1 MIKSS
6 KQQASSQVTR
16 GQPDRM
22 NAVEVAIRKQLEAVC
37 GGLEETYPGLT
48 EAFTSAFFGAQTSAP
63 AKKPRAKKAKKEEPA
78 SEVKTESSSE
88 PVAEQSAP
96 SAPAPEAAPEAEKD
110 TASVSE
116 KSAKE
121 SSRKRVVSK
130 KMTEAFNA
138 LAKEAGKTE
147 EETKTLFEALKKS
160 YKDISD
166 ADLQA
171 KGGSFE
177 SFAKSFLT
185 GEVPAAP
192 VKEKKVKAKKEK
204 APSRIAKWTP
214 TLTRTLTK
222 IVEES
227 GSLMTETI
235 KSDFHAWVD
244 AQSEEEFSAIATM
257 EGQMRK
263 FLQTKIL
270 GGAGA
275 NFPKAAE
282 SSAAVAVPQEDDEEL
297 EEFEFEGETLC
308 KGVTSGKI
316 YRPMDTGDIWI
327 GNAGVGR
334 FKDITA

>member
-1 MIKSS
+1 
-6 KQQASSQVTR
+6 
-16 GQPDRM
+16 M
-22 NAVEVAIRKQLEAVC
+22 NAIEVAIRKQVEAVC
-37 GGLEETYPGLT
+37 GGLEEQYPGLT
-48 EAFTSAFFGAQTSAP
+48 EAFTSAFFGAQTKTVAV
-63 AKKPRAKKAKKEEPA
+63 KKPRAKKEKANVASVA
-78 SEVKTESSSE
+78 SEEEAAPAVE
-88 PVAEQSAP
+88 SAP
-96 SAPAPEAAPEAEKD
+96 SAPAPMSESEAAAPVVEEKKAE
-110 TASVSE
+110 
-116 KSAKE
+116 KE

-147 EETKTLFEALKKS
+147 EETKILFEALKKS

-192 VKEKKVKAKKEK
+192 VKEKKAKAKKEK

-222 IVEES
+222 IIEES
-227 GSLMTETI
+227 GSIMTETI
-235 KSDFHAWVD
+235 KTDFHAWVD
-244 AQSEEEFSAIATM
+244 AQSEDEFSAVPTM

-263 FLQTKIL
+263 FLQVKIL
-270 GGAGA
+270 GGAGS

-282 SSAAVAVPQEDDEEL
+282 SSAAAAVPQEDEEEL

-334 FKDITA
+334 FKDITV